1 MRDRTTTLGGRI
13 ALGAAVLACVFLAAE
28 LLPAPGGPVFV
39 GAAGAVVYWLL
50 GRHWS
55 ERSA

>member
-39 GAAGAVVYWLL
+39 GAAGAVVY
-50 GRHWS
+50 
-55 ERSA
+55 